1 MCGDDRFQ
9 LELIPVT
16 GSRNTRCYTPMLC
29 QDLSSH
35 AFRKCHAMYLTK
47 FGIWKFPKVK
57 ELRVQASVKVKIDHK
72 RQQNT
77 IFFWVQECSK
87 TFSLFGQFERFS
99 LSYVPRIINM
109 PAPYSPALLWIPFG
123 KKTCRNLITLQ
134 VSLFWQIRSQSSNV
148 SQGRSSDAAGRSL
161 HFNGFSA
168 VLEFNL

>member
-72 RQQNT
+72 GQQNK
-77 IFFWVQECSK
+77 IFFEYKNVQK
-87 TFSLFGQFERFS
+87 PFHYLANLKDFHFRTFPGSLICQLPTPPRYFGF
-99 LSYVPRIINM
+99 
-109 PAPYSPALLWIPFG
+109 LLARRPVGI
-123 KKTCRNLITLQ
+123 
-134 VSLFWQIRSQSSNV
+134 
-148 SQGRSSDAAGRSL
+148 
-161 HFNGFSA
+161 
-168 VLEFNL
+168 